1 MPEDTPDIRIV
12 TQDQPSR
19 ARPRARPR
27 GRLGRW
33 IAGLLC
39 VLVLAGIGGAIGFWP
54 DFSQPER
61 ARRARPD
68 ITPVL
73 VAPTRAQDVPIWLDA
88 LGTVQALNTVTIKP
102 MVDGPLLEMRFREGE
117 DVATGD
123 ILARIDP
130 RPYQA
135 ALDQAEARKAQDEA
149 QLANARADLA
159 RYTKLVQNNF
169 ASAQQ
174 ADTARAQVA
183 QLEAQTRQDQAQID
197 AARTQ
202 LSYTTITAPVA
213 GRAGLR
219 QVDQGNIVRASDPA
233 GLVVI
238 TTLQPIAV
246 IFTLPQQSL
255 PAVAAA
261 MRAGAAEVLALAQ
274 SADGAG
280 GARVLDRGVL
290 AVLDNQ
296 VDQATGTIKLKA
308 QFPNDTRLLWPG
320 GFIGV
325 RLRVD
330 TLRNVITV
338 PPAAVQRGPR
348 GSFVYVLR
356 ANNTVERRD
365 VRVGYEDQSLS
376 VIMDGVRAGE
386 SVVIEGTSRLAD
398 GAAVRIATPEPATA
412 GPAPPAPPAPAAPP
426 GARRRGGGTGSG
438 GTGSGG

>member
-1 MPEDTPDIRIV
+1 MPDDQPEIRI
-12 TQDQPSR
+12 TPPDQQSDQQSR
-19 ARPRARPR
+19 ATRPGRA
-27 GRLGRW
+27 GRFIG
-33 IAGLLC
+33 GLLSI
-39 VLVLAGIGGAIGFWP
+39 LVLAGIGAAIWFWP
-54 DFSQPER
+54 DASTTEQ
-61 ARRARPD
+61 ARRARPEAN
-68 ITPVL
+68 PVL
-73 VAPTRAQDVPIWLDA
+73 VSPATTRDVPIWLDA

-102 MVDGPLLEMRFREGE
+102 MVDGPLLEVRFREGQ
-117 DVATGD
+117 DVAGGD

-159 RYTKLVQNNF
+159 RYAKLVQNNF

-213 GRAGLR
+213 GRTGIRL
-219 QVDQGNIVRASDPA
+219 VDQGNIVHPGDPT

-238 TTLQPIAV
+238 TTLQPISV
-246 IFTLPQQSL
+246 LFTLPQQSL

-261 MRAGAAEVLALAQ
+261 LRAAEQGGAEQGAGPMAIALSQ
-274 SADGAG
+274 SADGTGAG
-280 GARVLDRGVL
+280 QVLDRGRL

-296 VDQATGTIKLKA
+296 VDSTTGTIKLKA
-308 QFPNDTRLLWPG
+308 TFPNADRRLWPG
-320 GFIGV
+320 GFVNI

-330 TLRNVITV
+330 TLAGAVIV

-348 GSFVYVLR
+348 GLFVYVLQDDM
-356 ANNTVERRD
+356 TVKRRT
-365 VRVGYEDQSLS
+365 VTVGYEDQGLS
-376 VIMDGVRAGE
+376 VITDGIRPGE
-386 SVVIEGTSRLAD
+386 RVVTDGTARLSD
-398 GAAVRIATPEPATA
+398 GARVTVVEPEAPAR
-412 GPAPPAPPAPAAPP
+412 GPQPAAPP
-426 GARRRGGGTGSG
+426 GARRRGVAP
-438 GTGSGG
+438 